1 MRIFINNPIKSE
13 AFIAIIQNIRSFTET
28 INIQFN
34 EAGLSIQTMDTSHIS
49 VVELVI
55 PADWFTEYECSKSV
69 ILGIHFGIFS
79 KILSTKDKSQSLTI
93 NHSKE
98 NEDKLEIHFTS
109 SPVIENKVIENTVID
124 SEPITIK
131 VKKSTIKPVKKIP
144 EVKIYD
150 THFEIPLIDIE
161 SEAIE
166 IPPIEYAAEF
176 SLSSTNFSNIVS
188 QLRLFGDTMDIEC
201 SEEKIILYSHGI
213 ESGKMC
219 VEINI
224 DELTEFAINE
234 GHHLKIS
241 FALNYLHS
249 ICAFHKLTKEIE
261 LKICENYPL
270 CAIYSLGD
278 DATVKFYL
286 APKITD
292 DD

>member
-1 MRIFINNPIKSE
+1 MRIFINNPTKSE
-13 AFIAIIQNIRSFTET
+13 VFTAIIQNLRNFTEL
-28 INIQFN
+28 INIQFT
-34 EAGLSIQTMDTSHIS
+34 EAGIYVQTMDTSHIS
-49 VVELVI
+49 VVELDI
-55 PADWFTEYECSKSV
+55 PSGWFTEYECLESV
-69 ILGIHFGIFS
+69 TLGINIGILS
-79 KILSTKDKSQSLTI
+79 KILSTKDKSQSLTL

-109 SPVIENKVIENTVID
+109 VLPTENVVIL
-124 SEPITIK
+124 SEPITVTI
-131 VKKSTIKPVKKIP
+131 KKSSLKPVKKVP
-144 EVKIYD
+144 DVKIYD

-166 IPPIEYAAEF
+166 IPPIDYAAEF

-188 QLRLFGDTMDIEC
+188 QLRLFGDTMEIDC
-201 SEEKIILYSHGI
+201 SEEKITLNSHGI
-213 ESGKMC
+213 ESGKMS

-234 GHHLKIS
+234 GENLRIS
-241 FALNYLHS
+241 FALNYLHH

-261 LKICENYPL
+261 LKVCENYPL
-270 CAIYSLGD
+270 CAMYSLGD
-278 DATVKFYL
+278 HAKIKFYL